1 MEIQWP
7 LIIFTLFVALAGGIF
22 CLQGVLAFQGKGQKI
37 QMPALIAAFISV
49 VIGGIASFIH
59 LEHWDRIFNGFGHL
73 TSGITQELIGI
84 VIVGIAMVVY
94 FVMLRK
100 NDGIVP
106 KWTAVLAIVTSALLV
121 FLMGHSYL
129 MPSRPVWD
137 TLLLVL
143 YYLANAFLF
152 GSLTIWMLASAL
164 KSDDSI
170 SLGAKMSLIASIVMA
185 IIVAAYAIYIVN
197 VDFSEVGYYFDPT
210 SPTAGLTDP
219 GALATTLFTGSL
231 ATYFWL
237 GVIVIGIVVPL
248 LLAVLKKKEE
258 SSNSGITTFAG
269 VGLVCALVGGICW
282 RVILYVL
289 GASVFIF
296 F

>member
-7 LIIFTLFVALAGGIF
+7 LIIFTLFVSLAGGIF
-22 CLQGVLAFQGKGQKI
+22 CLQGMLALEGKGYKL
-37 QMPALIAAFISV
+37 QMPALIVAFISL

-84 VIVGIAMVVY
+84 VIVGIAMVAY

-100 NDGIVP
+100 SDGIVP
-106 KWTAVLAIVTSALLV
+106 KWTAVLAIVTSILLV

-137 TLLLVL
+137 TLLLVA
-143 YYLANAFLF
+143 YYLGNTFLF
-152 GSLTIWMLASAL
+152 GALTIWMLSSAL
-164 KSDDSI
+164 GCDDSI
-170 SLGAKMSLIASIVMA
+170 ALGSKLSLIASIVMA

-197 VDFSEVGYYFDPT
+197 VDFSEVGFYFDPT

-219 GALATTLFTGSL
+219 SALAGTLFTGSL

-237 GVIVIGIVVPL
+237 GVIVIGIIVPFAAYRTQKKRSKREFGHHHIRWRRSCLRTLLVV
-248 LLAVLKKKEE
+248 
-258 SSNSGITTFAG
+258 SAG
-269 VGLVCALVGGICW
+269 A
-282 RVILYVL
+282 
-289 GASVFIF
+289 
-296 F
+296 